1 MTSTTISR
9 HARWGVPTLAV
20 TAVVAGFA
28 LQPLLASASTEDLP
42 ETTPE
47 ALVARALAADPQPL
61 SGTVVYTADLG
72 LPDVSEL
79 TQLSGVPGAMTPADP
94 TNLLAGTSTLKVWTD
109 ADSRSRVTLQGGTSE
124 FSVVHDAAQAW
135 TYSSADQTVTHYT
148 VDDPARL
155 AELEQA
161 EVPVPAD
168 LPTPTQAADSLL
180 TELGQYSTL
189 TLDATTTVAG
199 RSAYQLV
206 LTPKSTTTLVGRVT
220 MAIDGETSTPL
231 KVAVWSR
238 ADAQNPALE
247 VGFTDVTFATPSDQA
262 LSWSTP
268 AGATVEEVVV
278 PLPTDAEIADAAAEA
293 QDAAPTVAVSG
304 TGWDQVVTITG
315 LPVDELMGLPGATE
329 DSASRQHP
337 LPELAQD
344 YAQMPDEAPQIAQS
358 LLDGLSTE
366 VDGGRLITSSLVSVL
381 MLDDGRVLVGA
392 VPGDALLAAA
402 R

>member
-1 MTSTTISR
+1 MTSSTISR

-28 LQPLLASASTEDLP
+28 LQPLLASASSADLP
-42 ETTPE
+42 ETTAE
-47 ALVARALAADPQPL
+47 ALVAKAMAADPQPL

-72 LPDVSEL
+72 LPNVAEL
-79 TQLSGVPGAMTPADP
+79 AQMTGAPGAMMPADP

-124 FSVVHDAAQAW
+124 FSVVHDRTQAW
-135 TYSSADQTVTHYT
+135 TYSSADQAVTHYT

-168 LPTPTQAADSLL
+168 LPTPTQAADDLM
-180 TELGQYSTL
+180 TNLGQYSTL

-199 RSAYQLV
+199 RPAYQLV

-220 MAIDGETSTPL
+220 VAIDGETSTPL

-238 ADAQNPALE
+238 ADAQNPAVE

-262 LSWSTP
+262 LTWSTP
-268 AGATVEEVVV
+268 AGVKVTQVVV
-278 PLPTDAEIADAAAEA
+278 PLPTDAEIAEA
-293 QDAAPTVAVSG
+293 KDQTPTVTVSG
-304 TGWDQVVTITG
+304 TGWDQVATITG
-315 LPVDELMGLPGATE
+315 LPVDQLMAGPGST
-329 DSASRQHP
+329 DGTDASQHP

-344 YAQMPDEAPQIAQS
+344 YAQMPDEAPQMAQS
-358 LLDGLSTE
+358 LLEGLSTQ
-366 VDGGRLITSSLVSVL
+366 VDGGRLISSSLFSVL
-381 MLDDGRVLVGA
+381 LTDDGRVLVGA
-392 VPGDALLAAA
+392 VPGDTLVAAA